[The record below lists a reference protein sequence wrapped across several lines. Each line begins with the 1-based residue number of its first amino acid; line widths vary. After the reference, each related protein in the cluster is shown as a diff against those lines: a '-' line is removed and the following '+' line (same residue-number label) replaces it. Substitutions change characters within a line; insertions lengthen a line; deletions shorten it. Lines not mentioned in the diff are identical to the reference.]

1 MANPAKRLLMEPYPE
16 DEFIKAVKEVVL
28 ANQDFVPPYGSSG
41 TPYLRPFM
49 IGTQPIVGV
58 SPSETYQFRIYAT
71 PILRALSQCYMKSA
85 TMMCCAIWHWTS
97 KNCQQLCQQLITI
110 FDCKEGWF
118 RRCPLP

>member
-1 MANPAKRLLMEPYPE
+1 MANSAKRLLMEPYPE
-16 DEFIKAVKEVVL
+16 DKFIKAVKEVVL

-41 TPYLRPFM
+41 TLYLRPFM

-85 TMMCCAIWHWTS
+85 ITTVLL
-97 KNCQQLCQQLITI
+97 QLVLVKQKLLVTT
-110 FDCKEGWF
+110 
-118 RRCPLP
+118 PAAYYHL